1 MHVSLFSNL
10 SCTIFSLVQI
20 LVATVQVKK
29 TLFLEL
35 CGYVQGISDKLKSA
49 MKPHLFLDN

>member
-1 MHVSLFSNL
+1 MHVSIFSNL

-29 TLFLEL
+29 TLFLEP

-49 MKPHLFLDN
+49 MKQHLFLDN